1 MALSIKQKL
10 LIAVTAIILA
20 ITGLQIWLLSSQM
33 TNQTLTS
40 LKSHQTSLSE
50 SEANGI
56 AFWLNTK
63 KRILEAAANTIAQGQ
78 NPLPQLQNAAQAGDL
93 SLAYLATVQ
102 GEMIMSN
109 PEETLPEG
117 YDPRTRDW
125 YKQAQAASQTIVTQ
139 PYEDA
144 SSGEL
149 VISLSKAFT
158 NGVIAADVSIDEVVK
173 NIEGLKQV
181 GSFAMLTN
189 KEGVIVAHPDKSLTL
204 KNITNLNPKLSQS
217 ELARIASETTLSP
230 VLINGQENFI
240 NVQAIADSDWYFIV
254 ISEKEHA
261 LQAVGK
267 LIFDSM
273 ITSIIQV
280 LVIGALALFLLNK
293 LLQPLGQ
300 LVSALEDLASGD
312 ADLTK
317 RIAFARNDEIG
328 MLGKSVDAFVDRLH
342 VMVTDIVGTSEHLAT
357 EAKAASTAAQVS
369 SKELSVQQSEISQ
382 IAAAVH
388 EMSATATEVAS
399 NAEQTAS
406 AAKSSA
412 DSCDEG
418 KHIIAR
424 NQSSIESLAAN
435 VEDAAG
441 IIQELEKN
449 TQDIN
454 VILSTIQGIAEQ
466 TNLLALNAAI
476 EAARAGEQGRGF
488 AVVADEVRVLSQR
501 THSSTV
507 EIRNMIETLQRNTQ
521 NAVTTM
527 NENEGLAKMGVED
540 AHAAT
545 KALERITESI
555 THISDMAIQ
564 IASAAEEQSSVTEEV
579 SRNTQA
585 IKDVSD
591 QLSHEAETSLA
602 RAQELNQISTH
613 LNTQVGS
620 FKV

>member
-1 MALSIKQKL
+1 MSLSIKQKL
-10 LIAVTAIILA
+10 LLAVAIIIIT
-20 ITGLQIWLLSSQM
+20 ITGLQIWLFSSQM
-33 TNQTLTS
+33 TQQTLQT
-40 LKSHQTSLSE
+40 LHNHQQDLSRA
-50 SEANGI
+50 EAKGLQQ
-56 AFWLNTK
+56 WLMTK
-63 KRILEAAANTIAQGQ
+63 ERILEATADTIAQGQ
-78 NPLPQLQNAAQAGDL
+78 DPQLQLQNAAKSGAL
-93 SLAYLATVQ
+93 SLAYLATLD
-102 GEMIMSN
+102 GDMIMSDPN
-109 PEETLPEG
+109 ETLPEG

-125 YKQAQAASQTIVTQ
+125 YKEAKAASKTIVTQ

-144 SSGEL
+144 TSGEL
-149 VISLSKAFT
+149 VISLSKAFSE
-158 NGVIAADVSIDEVVK
+158 GVIAADVSINEVVQ
-173 NIEGLKQV
+173 NIVALKQL
-181 GSFAMLTN
+181 GSFAMLAN
-189 KEGVIVAHPDKSLTL
+189 KEGIIVAHPDQSLTL
-204 KNITNLNPKLSQS
+204 KSMTSLNPQLSAN
-217 ELARIASETTLSP
+217 ELARIAGQSELTALS
-230 VLINGQENFI
+230 INGQDNFI
-240 NVQAIADSDWYFIV
+240 NVQEVANSQWYFIV

-261 LQAVGK
+261 LLAVSK
-267 LIFDSM
+267 LIFESM

-280 LVIGALALFLLNK
+280 LVIGLLSLFLLNK
-293 LLQPLGQ
+293 LLQPLGA
-300 LVSALEDLASGD
+300 LVHALEDLASGE

-317 RIAFARNDEIG
+317 RVAFDRQDEIG
-328 MLGKSVDAFVDRLH
+328 MLGKNVDAFVDRLH
-342 VMVTDIVGTSEHLAT
+342 VMVTDIVGTADHLAT
-357 EAKAASTAAQVS
+357 EAKAANKAAQVS

-388 EMSATATEVAS
+388 EMSATANEVAS

-406 AAKSSA
+406 AARSSA

-418 KHIIAR
+418 KHIISR
-424 NQSSIESLAAN
+424 NQSSIERLAAN
-435 VEDAAG
+435 VEDAAE

-507 EIRNMIETLQRNTQ
+507 EIRSMIETLQRNTQ
-521 NAVTTM
+521 NAVKTM

-591 QLSHEAETSLA
+591 QLSQEAVTSLT
-602 RAQELNQISTH
+602 RAQELNHISSH
-613 LNTQVGS
+613 LNQQVSS
-620 FKV
+620 FKI